1 MGASSALAIMTNSGS
16 LRAQSNLVKTNM
28 AMQKSIGRLSSGLR
42 VESAADD
49 AAGVAVAE
57 NMRAQLR
64 GFQQASRNANDG
76 ISIVNTAEAAYQS
89 ISDTL
94 VRMRE
99 LAVEASNDSL
109 SDTERG
115 FLDTEF
121 QDLVGEI
128 TRISDVTE
136 FNGIQLLDGTAGSGG
151 TMTFQVG
158 TRNSTDDRITVDLDD
173 QDSTA
178 LGVNASA
185 VDTQANAQAAI
196 DEIDTALESL
206 NTDRASLGATIN
218 SLNVSV
224 TNLASTIE
232 NYGAAVGTIRDA
244 DIGAEAAEFSRQQ
257 VLQQAGVAMLSQANA
272 LPTLALRLLG

>member
-1 MGASSALAIMTNSGS
+1 MASSALAILTNAGS
-16 LRAQSNLVKTNM
+16 LRAQANLARTGR
-28 AMQKSIGRLSSGLR
+28 AMNQAIGRLSSGLR
-42 VESAADD
+42 VQSAADD
-49 AAGVAVAE
+49 AAGLAVSE
-57 NMRAQLR
+57 NMRAQLK
-64 GFQQASRNANDG
+64 GFEQAMRNANDG
-76 ISIVNTAEAAYQS
+76 ISILQTAESAYQS

-94 VRMRE
+94 IRMRE
-99 LAVEASNDSL
+99 LAVEAANDSL

-121 QDLVGEI
+121 QDLEAEI

-136 FNGIQLLDGTAGSGG
+136 FNGIQLLDGTAGTGG

-158 TRNSTDDRITVDLDD
+158 TRNSTDDRITVDMED

-206 NTDRASLGATIN
+206 STDRSTLGSTIN
-218 SLNVSV
+218 TLNVSV
-224 TNLASTIE
+224 ANLGTTIE
-232 NYGAAVGTIRDA
+232 NYGASMGQIRDA
-244 DIGAEAAEFSRQQ
+244 DIGAESAEFARQQ
-257 VLQQAGVAMLSQANA
+257 VLQQAGVAMMSQANA
-272 LPTLALRLLG
+272 IPNLALRLLG